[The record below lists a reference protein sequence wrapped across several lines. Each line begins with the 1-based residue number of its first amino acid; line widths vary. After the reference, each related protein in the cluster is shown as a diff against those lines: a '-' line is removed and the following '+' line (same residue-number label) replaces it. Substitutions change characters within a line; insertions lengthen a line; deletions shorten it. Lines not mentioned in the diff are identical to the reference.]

1 MDPPSRAGEEVDSI
15 LNRLRSGRGS
25 RRLEAARE
33 VRRLTRTSSNNRRRL
48 AEAVEPIV
56 AMLRSGSAED
66 AEAALLALLNLAVKD
81 ESNKT
86 KIIDAGA
93 LDPLVDFLR
102 SPNSVLQENAAAAL
116 LTLSASSA
124 NKPAIAS
131 SVAVPRLVGVLDTGT
146 PQARADAITA
156 LSNLYVAPN
165 ALRGILQS
173 APVPRLIGLLKAS
186 DKSSRT
192 AERCIS
198 ILEPLMAFDE
208 ARTALAAEPGGVL
221 AVVEA
226 VEDGSPRAREHAV
239 GALLTLCRSDRSKY
253 REAILDEGVIPG
265 LLELTVQGTEKGQG
279 EARELLGLLRDS
291 SSRRRDRGTLERIV
305 TDMMWRFDGEDG
317 SGKAMRMLAEMVK
330 VSMEQSLRHLEQR
343 AAMVR
348 AAPTQELFFS

>member
-1 MDPPSRAGEEVDSI
+1 
-15 LNRLRSGRGS
+15 
-25 RRLEAARE
+25 
-33 VRRLTRTSSNNRRRL
+33 
-48 AEAVEPIV
+48 
-56 AMLRSGSAED
+56 MLRSGSAED

-165 ALRGILQS
+165 ALRSILQS

-253 REAILDEGVIPG
+253 RRRYS
-265 LLELTVQGTEKGQG
+265 TKG
-279 EARELLGLLRDS
+279 
-291 SSRRRDRGTLERIV
+291 
-305 TDMMWRFDGEDG
+305 
-317 SGKAMRMLAEMVK
+317 
-330 VSMEQSLRHLEQR
+330 
-343 AAMVR
+343 
-348 AAPTQELFFS
+348 